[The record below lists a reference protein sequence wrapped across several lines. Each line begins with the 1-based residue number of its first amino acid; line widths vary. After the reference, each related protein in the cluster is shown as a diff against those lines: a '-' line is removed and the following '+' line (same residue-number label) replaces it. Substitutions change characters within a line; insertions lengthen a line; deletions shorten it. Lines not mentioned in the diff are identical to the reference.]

1 MPPKRAKGPRGRV
14 SKKLPS
20 ENGMNDMTNDF
31 NFHRFP
37 TDDNLASWADA
48 AAPRAGRHQAAAL
61 KHHVEQTAVGVVS
74 VMEERGFK
82 PRPADNRL
90 QRLLHE
96 LRNAWPNG
104 QWYPNNFAPTSS
116 PPTLGLVKAMVAMT
130 NLWQSHRPGMPL
142 NDLWNQTKGSQGV
155 IIRAI
160 FERQNQVFTRPAA
173 QAALKMLKD
182 ELGITNAQST
192 PEPAPAPAPELP
204 RGTPKAEF
212 VIEDKAVDDDLS
224 LDLDFNLDNNDQL
237 FFSFNELGSPPLP
250 PARTPSPPPLPP
262 PRKRPEVPK
271 DLIIAHLFSRP
282 GMPVRPTTEAT
293 LTSRLKGLEKAFRK
307 QLRADASTKAKKLRE
322 DSRRHRQE
330 ARTSAAA
337 AVSKTEI
344 AEDLVNATVRFLAKR
359 VKTKYGQRLSAKTR
373 GMMSRMFRAAGK
385 KIMSKLEL

>member
-1 MPPKRAKGPRGRV
+1 
-14 SKKLPS
+14 
-20 ENGMNDMTNDF
+20 
-31 NFHRFP
+31 
-37 TDDNLASWADA
+37 
-48 AAPRAGRHQAAAL
+48 
-61 KHHVEQTAVGVVS
+61 
-74 VMEERGFK
+74 
-82 PRPADNRL
+82 
-90 QRLLHE
+90 
-96 LRNAWPNG
+96 
-104 QWYPNNFAPTSS
+104 
-116 PPTLGLVKAMVAMT
+116 MT

-237 FFSFNELGSPPLP
+237 FFSFNELGSPLSLLP
-250 PARTPSPPPLPP
+250 GPRRRRHCRRRARG
-262 PRKRPEVPK
+262 PRYQRTSS
-271 DLIIAHLFSRP
+271 SR
-282 GMPVRPTTEAT
+282 
-293 LTSRLKGLEKAFRK
+293 TSSRARGLEKAFRK